1 MYKIFIVVLI
11 MCSACLYAETE
22 NSLVMVRCDNGSED
36 GFLPSPQD
44 MELST
49 LKANLNPNVDT
60 VVLVH
65 GFNTSYSSA
74 KSSYTTACS
83 ALVSELGNRNY
94 VGFYWPS
101 NTWLSFGTAVK
112 HANAAGKYLI
122 YMLSEISKICRTTR
136 VHIICHSLGGRV
148 LLSTL
153 QQNEARY
160 VRWGKNCLLAAAVH
174 NNIFFTSFANTN
186 LVSQYNYVYF
196 SKNDGVLKYLY
207 SLYYWLFDRKNQK
220 LPGAEKFLRLS
231 TTEQLRY
238 MDALDNGKFTARSE
252 FDREL
257 LRQIRIAEKDAMGL
271 VGAFRG
277 NSNEL
282 RKVEN
287 IEVSNIVDGHSY
299 WGNSTVIR
307 MAAKKIAR

>member
-1 MYKIFIVVLI
+1 MYKVFIITLVL
-11 MCSACLYAETE
+11 CSAFMYADTE

-36 GFLPSPQD
+36 GFLPSPQSMD
-44 MELST
+44 LGT
-49 LKANLNPNVDT
+49 LKSNLNPNVDT

-74 KSSYTTACS
+74 KSSYTTAS
-83 ALVSELGNRNY
+83 SVLASELGNRNY

-112 HANAAGKYLI
+112 HANTAGKYLI
-122 YMLSEISKICRTTR
+122 YMLSEISKICNTR

-186 LVSQYNYVYF
+186 TVAQYNYVYF

-207 SLYYWLFDRKNQK
+207 SLYYWLFDRENQK
-220 LPGAEKFLRLS
+220 LPGAEKFLNLS
-231 TTEQLRY
+231 LAEQLRY
-238 MDALDNGKFTARSE
+238 MESLEKGKFVELSE

-271 VGAFRG
+271 VGAFLG